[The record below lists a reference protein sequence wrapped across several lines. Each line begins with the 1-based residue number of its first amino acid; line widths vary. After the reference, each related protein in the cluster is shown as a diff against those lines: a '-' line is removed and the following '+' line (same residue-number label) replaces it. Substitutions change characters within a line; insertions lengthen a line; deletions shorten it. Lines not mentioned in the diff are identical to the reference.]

1 VVIDAQGDPESVH
14 RAVLAAVTERL
25 GVVLK
30 S

>member
-1 VVIDAQGDPESVH
+1 VVIDAAGDVESVH
-14 RAVLAAVTERL
+14 RAVLAALTARL